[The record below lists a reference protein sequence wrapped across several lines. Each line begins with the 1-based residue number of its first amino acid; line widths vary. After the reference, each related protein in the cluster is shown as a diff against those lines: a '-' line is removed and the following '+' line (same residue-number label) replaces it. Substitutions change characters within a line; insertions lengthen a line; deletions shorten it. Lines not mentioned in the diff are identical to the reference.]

1 MSSDEIWNAMKV
13 RFPNL
18 PKPQPIEPKGILY
31 RYREDY
37 RNRETAP
44 VYEWPELIIRLAAWA
59 TVRDRKIDRVGDEL
73 PERCGSWSEESYHL
87 VAKFLASFES
97 KRVREFDANDMRYVA
112 AVVRRLNGDER

>member
-1 MSSDEIWNAMKV
+1 MS
-13 RFPNL
+13 
-18 PKPQPIEPKGILY
+18 
-31 RYREDY
+31 
-37 RNRETAP
+37 
-44 VYEWPELIIRLAAWA
+44 ELIIRLAAWA